1 MSAAGAGAG
10 VAVWIGVVFLQ
21 PLLAGTFMKHGG
33 KFRACLGA
41 EAGRQP
47 EMVLAYRADRG
58 KKGDNDGIDH

>member
-1 MSAAGAGAG
+1 
-10 VAVWIGVVFLQ
+10 
-21 PLLAGTFMKHGG
+21 MKHGG